1 MKKKT
6 FILNDIDRKLWVL
19 GETNYFMEIDYAG
32 TDRLVLAAG
41 K

>member
-1 MKKKT
+1 MKKT
-6 FILNDIDRKLWVL
+6 FILNEMNKKLWVL
-19 GETNYFMEIDYAG
+19 GGINYFMEIDYAG

>member
-1 MKKKT
+1 MKRKSL
-6 FILNDIDRKLWVL
+6 ILNDIDRKLWVL
-19 GETNYFMEIDYAG
+19 GGINYFMEIDYAG